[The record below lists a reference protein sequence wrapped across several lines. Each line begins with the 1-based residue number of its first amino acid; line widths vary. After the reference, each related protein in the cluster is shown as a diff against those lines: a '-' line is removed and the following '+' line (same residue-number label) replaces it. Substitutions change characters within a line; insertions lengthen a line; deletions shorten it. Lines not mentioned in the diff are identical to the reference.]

1 MSSTDVTTDTSV
13 DAPLGTIDMKLEV
26 ITVPVSDI
34 DRAKAFYESLG
45 WRLDTD
51 IARGDAFRLV

>member
-1 MSSTDVTTDTSV
+1 MTGTDATTNSAV
-13 DAPLGTIDMKLEV
+13 EVPLGTIDMKLEV

>member
-1 MSSTDVTTDTSV
+1 MSRTDATTNSAV
-13 DAPLGTIDMKLEV
+13 EVPLGTIDMKLEV